1 MENFKEALRDAVI
14 TAIDR
19 TTSDYDVPPMPDGD
33 LPSLF
38 RHIDAL
44 AEKLWRRSSRDEA

>member
-1 MENFKEALRDAVI
+1 MENFQEAMRDAVQ
-14 TAIDR
+14 TAIDG
-19 TTSDYDVPPMPDGD
+19 TTSDYDVPSMPDGD

-38 RHIDAL
+38 RHINEL